1 MIKTLCATLLLLCSS
16 TLDNWDFS
24 YSNNKE
30 FIQGVT
36 DCTIKFNSYIPPQN
50 RSVIVI
56 SVAQAIHESDWGN
69 SRFAIQGNNFYGM
82 IETYS
87 SKPHIKAN
95 QSPVMLKKY
104 DKKCGSVVDYISLLN
119 NGTDFVEYR
128 KIRFKHQTTEKI
140 DLNELI
146 DTLHT
151 FALDPKYVNKIK
163 TTVKFLLNK
172 YPDIFLDKKG
182 LKV

>member
-82 IETYS
+82 IETDS

-172 YPDIFLDKKG
+172 YPDIFLDMKG

>member
-1 MIKTLCATLLLLCSS
+1 
-16 TLDNWDFS
+16 
-24 YSNNKE
+24 
-30 FIQGVT
+30 
-36 DCTIKFNSYIPPQN
+36 
-50 RSVIVI
+50 
-56 SVAQAIHESDWGN
+56 
-69 SRFAIQGNNFYGM
+69 
-82 IETYS
+82 
-87 SKPHIKAN
+87 
-95 QSPVMLKKY
+95 MLKKY

-172 YPDIFLDKKG
+172 YPDIFLDMKG